1 MGECFGLSVKTSSK
15 FMFIVKMLV
24 YAFLYGLFII
34 NIIDLTIKVFAWYH
48 IFLIMLY
55 FFPFIIVCLILGFD
69 DWELLVG
76 LGLLASLMNDLF
88 YGVIGNILFHTNYDL
103 SEWFMNQLG
112 FNDGKYLF
120 TFMGGLFTLKVTS
133 LIMGLSIYARIMLV
147 YAVLYKWWKE

>member
-1 MGECFGLSVKTSSK
+1 
-15 FMFIVKMLV
+15 MLV

-76 LGLLASLMNDLF
+76 LGLLSSLMNDLF
-88 YGVIGNILFHTNYDL
+88 YGVIGNILFHTNYDI
-103 SEWFMNQLG
+103 SEWFMRQLG
-112 FNDGKYLF
+112 FEEDRYLF

-133 LIMGLSIYARIMLV
+133 LIMGLSIYARLVLV

>member
-15 FMFIVKMLV
+15 FMFIVKMLA

-34 NIIDLTIKVFAWYH
+34 NIIDLTTKAFAWYH

-76 LGLLASLMNDLF
+76 LGLLSSLMNDLF

-103 SEWFMNQLG
+103 REWFMNQLG

-120 TFMGGLFTLKVTS
+120 TFMGGLFTLRVTS
-133 LIMGLSIYARIMLV
+133 LIMGLSIYARLVLV